1 MYRKRRK
8 GEQHKMKKRLT
19 RVFACLFLSLF
30 VLLANT
36 SVGYGAQELEN
47 NKNGSVGKVG
57 FYLEETGTPE
67 TTSREDNVSKTSP
80 SSGTGSQSNK
90 RLPQTGSLL
99 KWSTVGLGIGILIF
113 CIMLYLTKLVKHLM
127 FYYKKN

>member
-1 MYRKRRK
+1 
-8 GEQHKMKKRLT
+8 MKKRLT
-19 RVFACLFLSLF
+19 RFFACLFLSLF

-57 FYLEETGTPE
+57 FYLEETGTSE
-67 TTSREDNVSKTSP
+67 TTSKEGNVSKTSP
-80 SSGTGSQSNK
+80 SSGSGSQSNK

-99 KWSTVGLGIGILIF
+99 KWSTVGLGIGILLF
-113 CIMLYLTKLVKHLM
+113 CTMLYLTKLVKHLM